1 MSLKFAGRKIAL
13 SGLLSQLFY
22 QLKMVSTLSIFK
34 HPYQVFKT
42 YLTKKNTPEYLELK
56 NNYKIYLSSHPED
69 IVTAVV
75 VFCKHDYGTDFAGK
89 NIIDIGANIGTFSLF
104 VALKGA
110 KKIVAIEPGQ
120 EAFDTFKRSIA
131 ANNLQNV
138 ITPIFAAATAHD
150 GDSMHF
156 PTRSSPNNTANE
168 NEHSIAIHTVSL
180 ATIIQSH
187 FTAPID
193 LLKIDCEGGEYDILY
208 NATEATLKLI
218 KQIRME
224 LHGAAKDK
232 EALLRHL
239 QKKGFHLDSHQH
251 DNAWLTNTGA

>member
-1 MSLKFAGRKIAL
+1 MKVRLGNRKLNIWQL
-13 SGLLSQLFY
+13 LTKLPELIGLL
-22 QLKMVSTLSIFK
+22 VNIGIFK
-34 HPYQVFKT
+34 NPITVLKL
-42 YLTKKNTPEYLELK
+42 YLTKKKVPEYIKLR
-56 NNYKIYLSSHPED
+56 NSFHIYLSSHPED

-104 VALKGA
+104 AALKGA

-150 GDSMHF
+150 GDSMRF

-187 FTAPID
+187 FTAID

-239 QKKGFHLDSHQH
+239 QQKGFRLDSHQH
-251 DNAWLTNTGA
+251 DNAWLTNTVA